1 MLTHR
6 WHDSVENPKESTH
19 THKKK
24 RKKKKLLELVK
35 KFNKVTGCLVLSGFY
50 YHYYLI
56 LYSQGDNGLVTTVLL
71 TRIIACTSA
80 AFPRISLK

>member
-1 MLTHR
+1 MLGFIR
-6 WHDSVENPKESTH
+6 F
-19 THKKK
+19 
-24 RKKKKLLELVK
+24 LLPLLL
-35 KFNKVTGCLVLSGFY
+35 NA
-50 YHYYLI
+50 